1 MKVLLEY
8 REDPWSGKW
17 PEATVLFLIWTSV
30 LTVFLKRLNK
40 KNTDLSRFYSSL
52 HFDFRCVEYLS

>member
-1 MKVLLEY
+1 MKVFLEY

-17 PEATVLFLIWTSV
+17 PKVAVLFLICTSV

-40 KNTDLSRFYSSL
+40 KTDLSRFYNSL
-52 HFDFRCVEYLS
+52 HFDIRCVEYLS